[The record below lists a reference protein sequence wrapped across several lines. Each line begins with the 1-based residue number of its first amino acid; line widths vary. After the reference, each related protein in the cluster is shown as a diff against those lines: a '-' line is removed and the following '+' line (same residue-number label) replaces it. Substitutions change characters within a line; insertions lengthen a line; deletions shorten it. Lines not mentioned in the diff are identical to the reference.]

1 MKKKIYIL
9 CLVLGAVVSAA
20 HAGVTAQDTLVSNLR
35 QCREM
40 ALSNGASAKSQEELR
55 LAAKYNRQAA
65 LAAMFP
71 RVTANASYSWNNASV
86 HLLEN
91 SSAFKTGTATVN
103 PDGTATFAW
112 SDESII
118 GKIEQAAKG
127 TPIEGAVT
135 GLADRAGQ
143 ELADAYKLIYDKLSP
158 DMSQIFVAHVGV
170 TQPVYVGGRLIQ
182 LYKIAQAT
190 ENIAGIESDAKHDD
204 IIYSVDEAYWRVV
217 SVSKKKNLAQQY
229 YQLLCQLE
237 SDVKEALAEGLVTQ
251 ADLLKVT
258 TKRGEAEVKKL
269 QAENGLTLSNMALA
283 QVCGLP
289 LSTGFILD
297 ESGLSDSLLP
307 TDSISTE
314 AAVANRAEI
323 QLLEQTQKIAKSN
336 AMLMAAGLQPN
347 IVASAGYIYSNPNV
361 DNGFSNRWDGRGFFT
376 AGVVVNVPIAHADD
390 ILRYKAAKHAANAMA
405 LKTEE
410 TRELLTLQTTQASQ
424 KLVEAQQKIVL
435 ARLTQ
440 DNAAEVL
447 RMAQESYDAGMITAS
462 ELMQAQTAWLA
473 AASDLVDAE
482 AEAKTTETKLRK
494 YLRKL

>member
-1 MKKKIYIL
+1 MKKKFFLFCIL
-9 CLVLGAVVSAA
+9 SSVLCTPLAMQ
-20 HAGVTAQDTLVSNLR
+20 AQDTLIYSLS

-40 ALSNGASAKSQEELR
+40 ALSNGASAKSQEELL

-71 RVTANASYSWNNASV
+71 RVTANASYMWNNANV

-91 SSAFKTGTATVN
+91 SATFKAGTATVN
-103 PDGTATFAW
+103 PDGTASFTW
-112 SDESII
+112 SEESIV
-118 GKIEQAAKG
+118 GKIEQAAQG
-127 TPIEGAVT
+127 TPFEEVFT

-143 ELADAYKLIYDKLSP
+143 ELADAYKVIYDKLSP
-158 DMSQIFVAHVGV
+158 DMSQIFVAHVGI
-170 TQPVYVGGRLIQ
+170 TQPIYVGGRLIHM
-182 LYKIAQAT
+182 YKIAQAS
-190 ENIAGIESDAKHDD
+190 ENIATIESESKHDD
-204 IIYSVDEAYWRVV
+204 IIFAVDEAYWRVV
-217 SVSKKKNLAQQY
+217 SVSKKKALAEQY

-237 SDVKEALAEGLVTQ
+237 SDVKAALAEGLVTQ

-258 TKRGEAEVKKL
+258 TKRGEAQVKKL

-283 QVCGLP
+283 QICGLP

-297 ESGLSDSLLP
+297 ESELTETVLP
-307 TDSISTE
+307 LDSISAE
-314 AAVANRAEI
+314 AAVANRSEV
-323 QLLEQTQKIAKSN
+323 QLLEQAQKIAKSN
-336 AMLMAAGLQPN
+336 AMIAAAGLQPN
-347 IVASAGYIYSNPNV
+347 IVASAGYVYTNPNV
-361 DNGFSNRWDGRGFFT
+361 DNGFSNKWDGRGFFT

-390 ILRYKAAKHAANAMA
+390 ILRYKAAKHAANAVA

-424 KLVEAQQKIVL
+424 QLTEAQQKIAL
-435 ARLTQ
+435 ARLTEE
-440 DNAAEVL
+440 NAAEVL
-447 RMAQESYDAGMITAS
+447 RMAKESFDAGMITAS

-482 AEAKTTETKLRK
+482 VEAKTTETKLRK